1 MGGSLSSNM
10 PSAIF
15 EINDVITKHET
26 HKNSFE
32 IGLHDPL
39 IKGCQLMSDS
49 EDLAPYSG
57 GEHIV
62 NLPGIFVEENLKCND
77 KVYDNEKYYSACF
90 LVPKDLKIKENDGTD
105 VTDTCEVIYKTE
117 IQCEGDDIEEDDEE
131 DNVEESFTNLKNND
145 SLNYIFIGAIILA
158 LFIII
163 KRKN

>member
-32 IGLHDPL
+32 IGLHGAD
-39 IKGCQLMSDS
+39 IKGCMLDK
-49 EDLAPYSG
+49 DTAPYSG
-57 GEHIV
+57 GEHII
-62 NLPGIFVEENLKCND
+62 NLPGVVVDDDLKCSD
-77 KVYDNEKYYSACF
+77 KIYDNEKYFSTCF

-105 VTDTCEVIYKTE
+105 VSDTCKLIYKTE
-117 IQCEGDDIEEDDEE
+117 IQCEGDDIEED
-131 DNVEESFTNLKNND
+131 VEESFTNLKNND

>member
-15 EINDVITKHET
+15 EINDLITKHET

-32 IGLHDPL
+32 IGLHGAD
-39 IKGCQLMSDS
+39 IKGCMLDK
-49 EDLAPYSG
+49 DTAPYSG
-57 GEHIV
+57 GEHII
-62 NLPGIFVEENLKCND
+62 NLPGVVVDDDLKCSD
-77 KVYDNEKYYSACF
+77 KIYDNEKYFSTCF

-105 VTDTCEVIYKTE
+105 VSDTCKLIYKTE
-117 IQCEGDDIEEDDEE
+117 IQCEGDDIEED
-131 DNVEESFTNLKNND
+131 VEESFTNLKNND

>member
-32 IGLHDPL
+32 IGLHGAD
-39 IKGCQLMSDS
+39 IKGCMLDK
-49 EDLAPYSG
+49 DTAPYSG
-57 GEHIV
+57 GEHII
-62 NLPGIFVEENLKCND
+62 NLPGVVVDDDLKCSD
-77 KVYDNEKYYSACF
+77 KIYDNEKYFSTCF

-105 VTDTCEVIYKTE
+105 VSDTCKLIYKTE
-117 IQCEGDDIEEDDEE
+117 IQCEGDDIEEDDIEE
-131 DNVEESFTNLKNND
+131 DVEESFTNLKNND